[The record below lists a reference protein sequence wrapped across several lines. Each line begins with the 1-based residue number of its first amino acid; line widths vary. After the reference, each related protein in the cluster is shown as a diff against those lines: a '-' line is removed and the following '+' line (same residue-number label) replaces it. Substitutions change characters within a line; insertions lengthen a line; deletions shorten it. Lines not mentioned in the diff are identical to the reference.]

1 MRGISRALVH
11 FIVLVQIMCCVY
23 YATNMIRRRQGF
35 SLQHSTSDAPN
46 RKYEGE
52 YIKYETK
59 KYGSDFCVAYN
70 VTRASGDFR
79 DDGLEPISLVLHAT
93 SHYMREIE
101 GQRFSVP
108 LVTGMVQSPFPFS
121 LIVLQVKQSIIF
133 MKCIDVPR
141 KLIRRYPHLNV
152 KVGMR
157 SFQLSLHIVYRMS
170 PFQKVCDPIIVKRSL
185 RKCSTFNATIRSRE
199 RGRVIPP
206 FQIYPINV
214 MRNVARKGALSY
226 IHMTADVEMVF
237 SEGFAVK
244 MKALANKYITEKDK
258 KLLVIRRFEVD
269 NKAHVPVDHKELFVM
284 IKAFRA
290 FEFHHKYFPAGHTI
304 ESLWQW
310 FRMSKNQT
318 EAYAW
323 QIDYKSSSWE
333 AQLIL
338 HRKDPYNPEYI
349 PTRIR
354 DQQSLVY
361 ELCRANYTFH
371 LASHVF
377 NVHRGVKTQETN
389 LSSAVLTHQK
399 RLRTR

>member
-1 MRGISRALVH
+1 
-11 FIVLVQIMCCVY
+11 MCCVY
-23 YATNMIRRRQGF
+23 YATNMIRRHQGF

-70 VTRASGDFR
+70 VTRATGDFR

-101 GQRFSVP
+101 GQCSSRNWNGPISV
-108 LVTGMVQSPFPFS
+108 S
-121 LIVLQVKQSIIF
+121 LFVDRTSSEAVDYLHEVHRCST
-133 MKCIDVPR
+133 
-141 KLIRRYPHLNV
+141 
-152 KVGMR
+152 KVN
-157 SFQLSLHIVYRMS
+157 QKLSLHIVYRMS

-399 RLRTR
+399 RLRTRSYKRFMHYINSTYPDTFDQCGKFVM

>member
-1 MRGISRALVH
+1 
-11 FIVLVQIMCCVY
+11 MCCVY
-23 YATNMIRRRQGF
+23 YATNMIRHRPGF
-35 SLQHSTSDAPN
+35 AVQHSGISDSEIYPN

-52 YIKYETK
+52 YIRYETK
-59 KYGSDFCVAYN
+59 KYGQDFCVAYN
-70 VTRASGDFR
+70 VTRATGNFR
-79 DDGLEPISLVLHAT
+79 DDGLEPISLVIHAT
-93 SHYMREIE
+93 SHFMREIE
-101 GQRFSVP
+101 GQCSSRNWNGPISV
-108 LVTGMVQSPFPFS
+108 S
-121 LIVLQVKQSIIF
+121 LFVDRTSSEAVEYLHEVHRCSS
-133 MKCIDVPR
+133 
-141 KLIRRYPHLNV
+141 
-152 KVGMR
+152 KVN
-157 SFQLSLHIVYRMS
+157 QKLSLHVVYRMS
-170 PFQKVCDPIIVKRSL
+170 PFQKTCDPISIKRSN
-185 RKCSTFNATIRSRE
+185 RKCNSFNATIRSRE

-214 MRNVARKGALSY
+214 MRNVARKGALSD
-226 IHMTADVEMVF
+226 IHMAADVEMVF

-244 MKALANKYITEKDK
+244 MKPVANQYINGKDK

-269 NKAHVPVDHKELFVM
+269 NKAHVPVDHRELFVM

-323 QIDYKSSSWE
+323 QIGYKSSSWE
-333 AQLIL
+333 AQLIM

-377 NVHRGVKTQETN
+377 NVHRGVKTRETN

-399 RLRTR
+399 RLRTRSYKRFMHYINSTYPDTFDQCGKFVM

>member
-1 MRGISRALVH
+1 
-11 FIVLVQIMCCVY
+11 MCCVY
-23 YATNMIRRRQGF
+23 FATNMIRHRQGYAI
-35 SLQHSTSDAPN
+35 QYSDPDIPN

-52 YIKYETK
+52 FIKYDTK

-70 VTRASGDFR
+70 VTRATGEFR
-79 DDGLEPISLVLHAT
+79 EDGLEPISLVLHAT
-93 SHYMREIE
+93 SHYMKEIE
-101 GQRFSVP
+101 GQCSSRNWNGPISV
-108 LVTGMVQSPFPFS
+108 S
-121 LIVLQVKQSIIF
+121 LFVDRTSSEAVEYLHEVHRCSS
-133 MKCIDVPR
+133 
-141 KLIRRYPHLNV
+141 
-152 KVGMR
+152 KVN
-157 SFQLSLHIVYRMS
+157 QKLSLHIVYRMS
-170 PFQKVCDPIIVKRSL
+170 PFQKVCDPIFVKRSL
-185 RKCSTFNATIRSRE
+185 RKCNTFNATIRSRE
-199 RGRVIPP
+199 RSRVIPP

-214 MRNVARKGALSY
+214 MRNVARKGALSS

-244 MKALANKYITEKDK
+244 MKALANKYINGKEK

-290 FEFHHKYFPAGHTI
+290 FEFHHKFFAAGHTI

-318 EAYAW
+318 DAYAW

-333 AQLIL
+333 AQLIM
-338 HRKDPYNPEYI
+338 HRKDPYNPEYF

-399 RLRTR
+399 RLRTRSYKRFMHYINSTYPDTFDQCGKFVM